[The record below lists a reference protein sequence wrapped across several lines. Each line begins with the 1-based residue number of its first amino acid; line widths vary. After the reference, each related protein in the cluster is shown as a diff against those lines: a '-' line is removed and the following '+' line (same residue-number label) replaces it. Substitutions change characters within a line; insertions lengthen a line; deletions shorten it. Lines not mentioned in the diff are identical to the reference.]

1 MNRFFYFGVL
11 FSSLVLFSSCS
22 KGSDVDVVET
32 SFPETA
38 EIYLLNNL
46 DPGFVYP
53 ENLQY
58 LSSREVKSSV
68 CLDINEHIDVS
79 ITRPS
84 VPAIVDPSNPTATP
98 NTQGPQNGVIEWLND
113 ADIDKPL
120 RAHTCHSEQI
130 NTLFAGD
137 FESGGISSDQGFDV
151 SKISEGEFKLPF
163 YNVCVEVENVGSSS
177 GLVLREC
184 DKNPKQQFV
193 FEDDGKIKQV
203 NDLSLCLTTSAD
215 YGWYGGGYKP
225 IYIVRDL
232 FMSACNP
239 AFSER
244 QSWGL
249 RSAN

>member
-1 MNRFFYFGVL
+1 MNRFFYFCVL
-11 FSSLVLFSSCS
+11 IFFSSCS
-22 KGSDVDVVET
+22 KGSDVDAVEMR
-32 SFPETA
+32 FPETA

-68 CLDINEHIDVS
+68 CLDINAHIDVS

-98 NTQGPQNGVIEWLND
+98 NTQASQNND
-113 ADIDKPL
+113 AGLDKPL

-151 SKISEGEFKLPF
+151 SKISKGEFKLPF
-163 YNVCVEVENVGSSS
+163 YNVCMEVENVGSSS

-193 FEDDGKIKQV
+193 FEDDGKIKPV
-203 NDLSLCLTTSAD
+203 NDPGLCLTSSAD
-215 YGWYGGGYKP
+215 YDWYGGGYKP

-249 RSAN
+249 RSYN

>member
-1 MNRFFYFGVL
+1 VTRFFYPCVL
-11 FSSLVLFSSCS
+11 FSSLILFSSCG
-22 KGSDVDVVET
+22 KGSDVDVVEM

-53 ENLQY
+53 EELQY
-58 LSSREVKSSV
+58 MSSREVKGSV
-68 CLDINEHIDVS
+68 CLDINAHIDVS

-84 VPAIVDPSNPTATP
+84 VPAIVDPSNPAAITP
-98 NTQGPQNGVIEWLND
+98 NTPASQNNDGGLN
-113 ADIDKPL
+113 KPL

-130 NTLFAGD
+130 GKLLGGD
-137 FESGGISSDQGFDV
+137 FESGGVSSDQGFDV
-151 SKISEGEFKLPF
+151 SKISTGEFKLPF
-163 YNVCVEVENVGSSS
+163 YNVCMEVENVGSSS

-249 RSAN
+249 RLVN

>member
-1 MNRFFYFGVL
+1 MNRFFYFCVL
-11 FSSLVLFSSCS
+11 IFFSSCS
-22 KGSDVDVVET
+22 KGSDVDAVEMI
-32 SFPETA
+32 FPETA

-68 CLDINEHIDVS
+68 CLDINAHIDVS

-98 NTQGPQNGVIEWLND
+98 NTQASQNND
-113 ADIDKPL
+113 AGLDKPL

-151 SKISEGEFKLPF
+151 SKISKGEFKLPF
-163 YNVCVEVENVGSSS
+163 YNVCMEVENVGSSS

-249 RSAN
+249 RLDN

>member
-1 MNRFFYFGVL
+1 MNRFFYFCVL
-11 FSSLVLFSSCS
+11 IFFSSCS
-22 KGSDVDVVET
+22 KGSDVDAVEM

-68 CLDINEHIDVS
+68 CLDINAHIDVS

-84 VPAIVDPSNPTATP
+84 VPAIVDPSNLTATP
-98 NTQGPQNGVIEWLND
+98 NTQASQNND
-113 ADIDKPL
+113 AGLDKPL

-151 SKISEGEFKLPF
+151 SKISKGEFKLPF
-163 YNVCVEVENVGSSS
+163 YNVCMEVENVGSSS

-249 RSAN
+249 RLDN

>member
-1 MNRFFYFGVL
+1 MNRFFYFCVL
-11 FSSLVLFSSCS
+11 IFFSSCS
-22 KGSDVDVVET
+22 KGSDVDVVEM

-68 CLDINEHIDVS
+68 CLDINAHIDVS

-98 NTQGPQNGVIEWLND
+98 NTQASQNND
-113 ADIDKPL
+113 AGLDKPL

-151 SKISEGEFKLPF
+151 SKISKGEFKLPF
-163 YNVCVEVENVGSSS
+163 YNVCMEVENVGSSS

-249 RSAN
+249 RLDN

>member
-1 MNRFFYFGVL
+1 MTGYKTNADVNKAL
-11 FSSLVLFSSCS
+11 QTHSCYS
-22 KGSDVDVVET
+22 YQGSV
-32 SFPETA
+32 
-38 EIYLLNNL
+38 
-46 DPGFVYP
+46 
-53 ENLQY
+53 
-58 LSSREVKSSV
+58 SV
-68 CLDINEHIDVS
+68 
-79 ITRPS
+79 
-84 VPAIVDPSNPTATP
+84 
-98 NTQGPQNGVIEWLND
+98 
-113 ADIDKPL
+113 
-120 RAHTCHSEQI
+120 
-130 NTLFAGD
+130 
-137 FESGGISSDQGFDV
+137 DQGFDV
-151 SKISEGEFKLPF
+151 SKISKGEFKLPF
-163 YNVCVEVENVGSSS
+163 YNVCMEVENVGSSS

>member
-1 MNRFFYFGVL
+1 MNRFFYFCVL
-11 FSSLVLFSSCS
+11 IFFSSCS
-22 KGSDVDVVET
+22 KGSDVDVVEM

-68 CLDINEHIDVS
+68 CLDINAHIDVS

-98 NTQGPQNGVIEWLND
+98 NTQASQNND
-113 ADIDKPL
+113 AGLDKPL

-151 SKISEGEFKLPF
+151 SKISKGEFKLPF
-163 YNVCVEVENVGSSS
+163 YNVCMEVENVGSSS

-193 FEDDGKIKQV
+193 FEDDGKIKPV
-203 NDLSLCLTTSAD
+203 NDPGLCLTTSAD
-215 YGWYGGGYKP
+215 YDWYGGGYKP

-232 FMSACNP
+232 FMSACSP
-239 AFSER
+239 AFSKR

-249 RSAN
+249 RLDN

>member
-1 MNRFFYFGVL
+1 MNNCFYFCVL
-11 FSSLVLFSSCS
+11 FSSLIFFSSCS
-22 KGSDVDVVET
+22 KGSDVVAAEA
-32 SFPETA
+32 SNPETA

-58 LSSREVKSSV
+58 MSSREVKSSV
-68 CLDINEHIDVS
+68 CLDINAHIDVS
-79 ITRPS
+79 ITRPATA
-84 VPAIVDPSNPTATP
+84 PIVDPSDPTGVTP
-98 NTQGPQNGVIEWLND
+98 NTQASQNNNAGL
-113 ADIDKPL
+113 DKPL

-130 NTLFAGD
+130 NTMLGGD

-151 SKISEGEFKLPF
+151 SKISKGEFNLPF
-163 YNVCVEVENVGSSS
+163 YNVCMEVENVGSSS

-249 RSAN
+249 RSSY

>member
-1 MNRFFYFGVL
+1 MNDCFYICVL
-11 FSSLVLFSSCS
+11 FSFLIFFSSCS
-22 KGSDVDVVET
+22 RGSDVDAVEM

-68 CLDINEHIDVS
+68 CLDINAHIDVS

-98 NTQGPQNGVIEWLND
+98 NTQASQNND
-113 ADIDKPL
+113 AGLDKPL

-151 SKISEGEFKLPF
+151 SKISKGEFKLPF
-163 YNVCVEVENVGSSS
+163 YNVCMEVENVGSSS

-249 RSAN
+249 RLDN

>member
-1 MNRFFYFGVL
+1 MNRFFYFCVL
-11 FSSLVLFSSCS
+11 IFFSSCS
-22 KGSDVDVVET
+22 KGSDVDAVEM

-53 ENLQY
+53 EELQY
-58 LSSREVKSSV
+58 MSSREVKSSV
-68 CLDINEHIDVS
+68 CLDINAHLAVS

-84 VPAIVDPSNPTATP
+84 VPAIVDPSNPTAVTP
-98 NTQGPQNGVIEWLND
+98 NAQAPQNNDGVL
-113 ADIDKPL
+113 DKPL
-120 RAHTCHSEQI
+120 RAHTCHSEQHQG
-130 NTLFAGD
+130 NLLGGD

-151 SKISEGEFKLPF
+151 SKISKGEFNLPF
-163 YNVCVEVENVGSSS
+163 YNVCMEVENVGSSS
-177 GLVLREC
+177 GLILREC

-203 NDLSLCLTTSAD
+203 NDLGLCLTASGS
-215 YGWYGGGYKP
+215 YSWYGGGYTP

-232 FMSACNP
+232 YMTACNP
-239 AFSER
+239 SISER

-249 RSAN
+249 RLAN

>member
-1 MNRFFYFGVL
+1 MNRFFYFCVL
-11 FSSLVLFSSCS
+11 IFFSSCS
-22 KGSDVDVVET
+22 KGSDVDAVEM

-68 CLDINEHIDVS
+68 CLDINAHIDVS

-98 NTQGPQNGVIEWLND
+98 NTQASQNND
-113 ADIDKPL
+113 AGLDKPL

-151 SKISEGEFKLPF
+151 SKISKGEFKLPF
-163 YNVCVEVENVGSSS
+163 YNVCMEVENVGSSS

-249 RSAN
+249 RLDN

>member
-1 MNRFFYFGVL
+1 MNRFFYFCVL
-11 FSSLVLFSSCS
+11 IFFSSCS
-22 KGSDVDVVET
+22 KGSDVDAVEM
-32 SFPETA
+32 SFPKTA

-68 CLDINEHIDVS
+68 CLDINAHIDVS

-98 NTQGPQNGVIEWLND
+98 NTQASQNND
-113 ADIDKPL
+113 AGLDKPL

-151 SKISEGEFKLPF
+151 SKISKGEFKLPF
-163 YNVCVEVENVGSSS
+163 YNVCMEVENVGSSS

-249 RSAN
+249 RLDN

>member
-1 MNRFFYFGVL
+1 MTRFFYPCVL
-11 FSSLVLFSSCS
+11 FSSLILFSSCG
-22 KGSDVDVVET
+22 KGSDVDVVEM

-53 ENLQY
+53 EELQY
-58 LSSREVKSSV
+58 MSSREVKGSV
-68 CLDINEHIDVS
+68 CLDINAHIDVS

-84 VPAIVDPSNPTATP
+84 VPAIVDPSNPAAITP
-98 NTQGPQNGVIEWLND
+98 NTPASQNNDGGLN
-113 ADIDKPL
+113 KPL

-130 NTLFAGD
+130 GKLLGGD
-137 FESGGISSDQGFDV
+137 FESGGVSSDQGFDV
-151 SKISEGEFKLPF
+151 SKISTGEFKLPF
-163 YNVCVEVENVGSSS
+163 YNVCMEVENVGSSS

-203 NDLSLCLTTSAD
+203 NDLRLCLTTSANYD
-215 YGWYGGGYKP
+215 WYGGGFRP
-225 IYIVRDL
+225 VYIVRDL
-232 FMSACNP
+232 FVGSCNP

-249 RSAN
+249 RSVN